1 MGDTD
6 IRAAL
11 LSIADADTG
20 RLLDARLY
28 DDLSGLGR
36 LVAFAGDRELAL
48 RTVLA
53 IVRGAARHGANS
65 QIRSWGWFRS
75 AIAEDQAQAGLFRL
89 GRVLGYKPELTLIMP
104 RFDGVFFCAV
114 TKSLPRHDMLMNGSE
129 LASFAR
135 REPCQGSLR

>member
-65 QIRSWGWFRS
+65 QIRSWGWFARPS
-75 AIAEDQAQAGLFRL
+75 PRIKRRL
-89 GRVLGYKPELTLIMP
+89 D
-104 RFDGVFFCAV
+104 F
-114 TKSLPRHDMLMNGSE
+114 
-129 LASFAR
+129 FAR
-135 REPCQGSLR
+135 PSTRIQA